1 MLGLLAAA
9 ISLVVPACTDA
20 AISMGDGGRGRYS
33 VAFLRAV
40 PGTPTTEPAIVEE
53 LRQAGFMPGQ
63 NLEIIAGDAEIAYP
77 DPDEARRAVEEWVD
91 QDVDVIFALSS
102 SSAAIA
108 REAAPDT
115 NVLFVSN
122 DPVATGLVQHPE
134 QPEGRLTGVTF
145 QVPADRTLDL
155 AARAVPDLR
164 TVGLVYPADDP
175 AAEANRDV
183 LKAAADELGLTLIT
197 RAFRDG
203 TDLGS
208 AVDQVAAAGAGALVI
223 SNSPAATR
231 LVDETRAAA
240 ERNRLPVVSNTPLAE
255 FAVVALTPDTGE
267 LGRQLGRQAAR
278 LLAGS
283 PPSAVPVENPR
294 RFVVILNATSA
305 LSLGFTLPEDVVREA
320 TEVLR

>member
-1 MLGLLAAA
+1 
-9 ISLVVPACTDA
+9 
-20 AISMGDGGRGRYS
+20 
-33 VAFLRAV
+33 
-40 PGTPTTEPAIVEE
+40 
-53 LRQAGFMPGQ
+53 
-63 NLEIIAGDAEIAYP
+63 
-77 DPDEARRAVEEWVD
+77 
-91 QDVDVIFALSS
+91 
-102 SSAAIA
+102 
-108 REAAPDT
+108 
-115 NVLFVSN
+115 
-122 DPVATGLVQHPE
+122 
-134 QPEGRLTGVTF
+134 
-145 QVPADRTLDL
+145 
-155 AARAVPDLR
+155 
-164 TVGLVYPADDP
+164 
-175 AAEANRDV
+175 NRDV

-294 RFVVILNATSA
+294 RFVVILNATS
-305 LSLGFTLPEDVVREA
+305 
-320 TEVLR
+320 